1 MNRPWFQP
9 FLAEAIGTFGLIF
22 FGAGSI
28 VMNEFTGGGVG
39 LVGIALAHGVVLAVV
54 ITATAHISG
63 GHINPAVT
71 IGAWIGRAIDS
82 RMAVVYIGAQ
92 LLGAVVA
99 ASLLAGLYPEAAAS
113 AANLGTPM
121 LADGVSVSTGIMI
134 EAILTFFL
142 VFTVF
147 GTAIDSRAPN
157 LGGWAIGLVLVFDI
171 LAGGPLTGAS
181 MTVRPWWAGTGR
193 ITSCTG
199 WVRSSAG
206 SWRRVCTADCSCR
219 GLMPRTR
226 LWLRRSDGAIRG
238 AHANHRGALRAARQ
252 GPAVS
257 HPFGLPDDVAPV
269 LQQPVI
275 RGNGRQGPV
284 QELVDATFQ
293 VQDRVEL
300 HRIQSIR
307 IAHEEAIRAL
317 HQVERFLSSSEI
329 QQRPDVG
336 VDPRY
341 AT

>member
-181 MTVRPWWAGTGR
+181 MNPARTFGPALVGGYWTDHIVYWVGPILGGIMAAGVYSR
-193 ITSCTG
+193 L
-199 WVRSSAG
+199 
-206 SWRRVCTADCSCR
+206 
-219 GLMPRTR
+219 LMPRP
-226 LWLRRSDGAIRG
+226 D
-238 AHANHRGALRAARQ
+238 AADSAMAE
-252 GPAVS
+252 AV
-257 HPFGLPDDVAPV
+257 
-269 LQQPVI
+269 
-275 RGNGRQGPV
+275 
-284 QELVDATFQ
+284 
-293 VQDRVEL
+293 
-300 HRIQSIR
+300 
-307 IAHEEAIRAL
+307 
-317 HQVERFLSSSEI
+317 
-329 QQRPDVG
+329 
-336 VDPRY
+336 
-341 AT
+341 